1 MKKYILRFAAGYCTL
16 FFAVLC
22 FWQGKEIRFLTDR
35 RRTEYRILAEAEL
48 DRAILSYE
56 AGAALP
62 EVYHALRT
70 AAEYYAMTTDGDCQ
84 SIGASV
90 TDIGTR
96 YLESGALPDMDRLW
110 LRKLAAGETEA
121 QKPSPNG
128 NTGSDAGSRTVTESV
143 RRCRERAE
151 EIVGVRGIC
160 RQVWVERG
168 GDVVLFYFDNGYIR
182 LRLRD
187 ALPIEW
193 AFSYP
198 TVKKATLTAAECRQ
212 KAARCIPQI
221 TVTIRDVRAAEE
233 GYWMH
238 FSGKMGNG
246 RLFIRESDGRVTT
259 FLTDPVGA

>member
-1 MKKYILRFAAGYCTL
+1 MKKYILRFAAGYCAL

-187 ALPIEW
+187 SP
-193 AFSYP
+193 
-198 TVKKATLTAAECRQ
+198 
-212 KAARCIPQI
+212 
-221 TVTIRDVRAAEE
+221 
-233 GYWMH
+233 
-238 FSGKMGNG
+238 
-246 RLFIRESDGRVTT
+246 
-259 FLTDPVGA
+259 

>member
-1 MKKYILRFAAGYCTL
+1 MKKYLFCFAAGYCAL
-16 FFAVLC
+16 FLAILC

-35 RRTEYRILAEAEL
+35 RRTEYRILAEAEV

-56 AGAALP
+56 AGAELP
-62 EVYHALRT
+62 EVYHALRS

-84 SIGASV
+84 SFGASV
-90 TDIGTR
+90 TDIGAR
-96 YLESGALPDMDRLW
+96 YLEDGAIPDTDRLW
-110 LRKLAAGETEA
+110 LRKLAAGEAEVQTA
-121 QKPSPNG
+121 PS
-128 NTGSDAGSRTVTESV
+128 TADADTVAGSQPVTESV

-198 TVKKATLTAAECRQ
+198 STKKTVHTEAECRQ
-212 KAARCIPQI
+212 KAARCVPQI
-221 TVTIRDVRAAEE
+221 TLTIRDARAAEE

-238 FSGKMGNG
+238 FSGKMGHG

-259 FLTDPVGA
+259 FLTDPL